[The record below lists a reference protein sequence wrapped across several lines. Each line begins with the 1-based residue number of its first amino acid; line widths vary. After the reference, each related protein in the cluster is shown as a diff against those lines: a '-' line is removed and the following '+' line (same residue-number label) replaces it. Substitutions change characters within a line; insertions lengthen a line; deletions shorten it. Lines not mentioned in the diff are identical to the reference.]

1 MIIPQGKT
9 EFDPMKS
16 KNDPLDE
23 IYPEKK
29 PKNFFSIFLI
39 FLVLLLFVLLFF
51 SISINNKTT
60 KDLKNQLQQKDL

>member
-16 KNDPLDE
+16 KNDSLDDV
-23 IYPEKK
+23 YQEKK
-29 PKNFFSIFLI
+29 SKNFWAIFLI
-39 FLVLLLFVLLFF
+39 CLVLLLFVLLYF

-60 KDLKNQLQQKDL
+60 TDLKKQLQQKD